1 MIGCC
6 RDSYRRL
13 SMHANTNMFEPK
25 QITLSGT
32 DSGGSIVIVTAMMLV
47 VGFGAELIDVK
58 NNNNNN
64 NNKKQASKQ
73 IQLRNTPSLTN
84 FVSFPSC
91 L

>member
-32 DSGGSIVIVTAMMLV
+32 DSGGAIVIVTVMMLV
-47 VGFGAELIDVK
+47 VGFGAELKK

-64 NNKKQASKQ
+64 NNKKQAASKY
-73 IQLRNTPSLTN
+73 NYETPLA
-84 FVSFPSC
+84 
-91 L
+91 